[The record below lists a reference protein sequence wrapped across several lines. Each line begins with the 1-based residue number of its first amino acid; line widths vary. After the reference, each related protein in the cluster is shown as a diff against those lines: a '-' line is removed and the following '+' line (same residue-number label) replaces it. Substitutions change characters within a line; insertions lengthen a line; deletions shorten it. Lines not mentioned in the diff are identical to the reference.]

1 MGKLWG
7 RKLADVVRSAGI
19 PEEGS
24 GFTIPVPQVKE
35 RSPHAVGLINIHG
48 HIARVS
54 MWRNRKGT
62 FLLWGFRWRYLTEE
76 EREQILGEVIMDDLP
91 DPDDFDPL

>member
-1 MGKLWG
+1 
-7 RKLADVVRSAGI
+7 
-19 PEEGS
+19 
-24 GFTIPVPQVKE
+24 
-35 RSPHAVGLINIHG
+35 
-48 HIARVS
+48 